1 MMLPNAGTASAER
14 ITGFCSSSMSL
25 ANVMQKVRNIQ
36 MRNMANMICFL
47 FELRQ
52 EIIERASWL

>member
-1 MMLPNAGTASAER
+1 
-14 ITGFCSSSMSL
+14 MSL